1 MNLQTAIEPTEDLE
15 LYLGYSR
22 PSGKYADYAEIRRKV
37 SNVAPTFDFDRVL
50 TNPDTRIISVRDDA
64 RVRALA
70 VLGRSAVFGGRPV
83 FHLYYADDAATTRA
97 LMAEVDKVVDHGFP
111 ASNP

>member
-1 MNLQTAIEPTEDLE
+1 MTFSAAIEPTEDLE

-22 PSGKYADYAEIRRKV
+22 PSGKYAEYADICRKV
-37 SNVAPTFDFDRVL
+37 AAVAPSFDFDRIM
-50 TNPDTRIISVRDDA
+50 TNPDMRILAVRDA
-64 RVRALA
+64 SRVRALA
-70 VLGRSAVFGGRPV
+70 VLGRGVNRRPV

-97 LMAEVDKVVDHGFP
+97 LMAEVDKAVNDGFP